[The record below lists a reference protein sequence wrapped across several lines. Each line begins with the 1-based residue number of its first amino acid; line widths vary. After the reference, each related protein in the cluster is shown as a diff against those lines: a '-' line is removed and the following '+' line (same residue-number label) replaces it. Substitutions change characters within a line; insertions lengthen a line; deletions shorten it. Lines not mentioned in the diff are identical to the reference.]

1 MERTFPWVPAKELYS
16 RVWHSP
22 PIMELGGIHHIA
34 LNVRNLDRAER
45 FYTKVLGFKVAKRFS
60 KGLRHIMLDAGNAA
74 VALFESPDLE
84 LQPAIEQLSET
95 GYMHFAFRIDRKR
108 FEAAIIE
115 LKRNNVDIGDG
126 PVRRGAGESVYF
138 NDPDLNHLEIH
149 SDD

>member
-1 MERTFPWVPAKELYS
+1 
-16 RVWHSP
+16 
-22 PIMELGGIHHIA
+22 MELWGIHHIA

-45 FYTKVLGFKVAKRFS
+45 FYTEVLGFKVAKRFS
-60 KGLRHIMLDAGNAA
+60 KGLRHIMLDVGNAA

-95 GYMHFAFRIDRKR
+95 GYMHFAFRIDRNQ

>member
-1 MERTFPWVPAKELYS
+1 
-16 RVWHSP
+16 
-22 PIMELGGIHHIA
+22 MELGGIHHIA

-45 FYTKVLGFKVAKRFS
+45 FYAEILGFKVAKRFS
-60 KGLRHIMLDAGNAA
+60 KGLRHIMLDAGNA
-74 VALFESPDLE
+74 VIALFESPDLE

-95 GYMHFAFRIDRKR
+95 GYMHFAFRIDRKQ

>member
-1 MERTFPWVPAKELYS
+1 
-16 RVWHSP
+16 
-22 PIMELGGIHHIA
+22 MELGGIHHIA

-45 FYTKVLGFKVAKRFS
+45 FYTEVLGFKVAKRFS

-95 GYMHFAFRIDRKR
+95 GYMHFAFRIDRNQ

-126 PVRRGAGESVYF
+126 PVRRGTGESVYF
-138 NDPDLNHLEIH
+138 NDPDLNHLGIH